1 MGAPKSARGPS
12 FFGVAVTFGASGFFT
27 VEALAELVALFLGE
41 VFSALSFGAPAFEAP
56 AFGAVAFL
64 GLRVGDFASLA
75 AAFEG
80 ARADGLFEV
89 PEGFLAVV
97 VFLAE
102 LTRAFCMGSDGT
114 VEGGRSVTVRRARLG
129 ALASARRR
137 AHAEKEGLS
146 WRHARCCSSA
156 VDRST
161 PRRGIEAS

>member
-1 MGAPKSARGPS
+1 
-12 FFGVAVTFGASGFFT
+12 

-41 VFSALSFGAPAFEAP
+41 ALSFGAPALEAP

-64 GLRVGDFASLA
+64 GLRVGGFASLA

-89 PEGFLAVV
+89 PEGFLAAV

-114 VEGGRSVTVRRARLG
+114 VEGVARSPCAGLG
-129 ALASARRR
+129 SAR
-137 AHAEKEGLS
+137 
-146 WRHARCCSSA
+146 
-156 VDRST
+156 
-161 PRRGIEAS
+161 